1 MAIPQ
6 LPDFEDSLRT
16 AQGQV
21 DAAEM
26 AECHGVLC
34 GFLAVSPQAGA
45 DDYLRQL
52 KHLQLID
59 DPAGGL
65 LLILKE
71 LHHATTAQLDDDEM
85 RFRLWLPDDTE
96 PLEERTEALA
106 RWCTGLLAG
115 LAAQGD
121 LDGLAGEASE
131 AVRDLEQIARAG
143 LSAGAEGDAQARE
156 DDERAFTEI
165 AEYVRVV
172 AMMLREDFR
181 GPDAGEAVH

>member
-6 LPDFEDSLRT
+6 LPDFEYSLRL

-21 DAAEM
+21 DAAEL
-26 AECHGVLC
+26 AECHGLLC
-34 GFLAVSPQAGA
+34 GFLAVNPQAGA
-45 DDYLRQL
+45 DDFIRQL
-52 KHLQLID
+52 QHLQLVD
-59 DPAGGL
+59 QPGAGLQAL
-65 LLILKE
+65 LRD
-71 LHHATTAQLDDDEM
+71 LHAATAAQLDDEEM
-85 RFRLWLPDDTE
+85 RFRLWLPDDSE

-121 LDGLAGEASE
+121 LKGLAGEAGE

-143 LSAGAEGDAQARE
+143 LSAGGEEDASARE

-165 AEYVRVV
+165 SEYVRVV

>member
-1 MAIPQ
+1 MAIPE
-6 LPDFEDSLRT
+6 LPDFEDSLRS

-26 AECHGVLC
+26 AECHGILC
-34 GFLAVSPQAGA
+34 GFLAINPQAGA
-45 DDYLRQL
+45 GDFIRQL
-52 KHLQLID
+52 QQLQLIEQ
-59 DPAGGL
+59 PSE
-65 LLILKE
+65 E
-71 LHHATTAQLDDDEM
+71 LNRVLSDLHRATSAQLEDDEM
-85 RFRLWLPDDTE
+85 RFRLWLPDDHE

-121 LDGLAGEASE
+121 LKGLAGEASE
-131 AVRDLEQIARAG
+131 AVHDLEQIARAG
-143 LSAGAEGDAQARE
+143 LSTGAEGDAEARE
-156 DDERAFTEI
+156 DDERAYTEI

-181 GPDAGEAVH
+181 GPELGEAVH